1 MQKLSCI
8 IVEDEPLAAEVLV
21 DYIQQIPFLQL
32 VGNFPDA
39 LYALEAIKEENV
51 DVIFLDI
58 HLPKLKGLDFIKTL
72 KQVPQIILTTAYH
85 QYAIESYELEV
96 VDYLLK
102 PIDFFRF
109 LKAVNKLEQSAG
121 KQVPQNSALSNPSNK
136 NFLFF
141 QVNKKFVKV
150 FLEDILYVESLK
162 EYVRIHTTTQE
173 LVTRYQIGEIE
184 QLLHDLDIL
193 RIHRSFLVVK
203 NKIDAF
209 SATTVEVG
217 TIQLPIGRS
226 YKILIMK
233 ELKGWLKKKT

>member
-21 DYIQQIPFLQL
+21 DYIQQIPFLNL

-39 LYALEAIKEENV
+39 LYALEAIKEEKV

-96 VDYLLK
+96 LDYLLK
-102 PIDFFRF
+102 PIDFSRF
-109 LKAVNKLEQSAG
+109 LKAVNKLT
-121 KQVPQNSALSNPSNK
+121 KPNPSIPTPTFSDLKANQAD
-136 NFLFF
+136 FIFF

-150 FLEDILYVESLK
+150 YLTDILYIESLK
-162 EYVRIHTTTQE
+162 EYVRIHTKTQQ

-184 QLLHDLDIL
+184 QLLSDLDIL

-203 NKIDAF
+203 SSITAF
-209 SATTVEVG
+209 SAATVEIG
-217 TIQLPIGRS
+217 TTQLPIGRS
-226 YKILIMK
+226 YKALVMS
-233 ELKGWLKKKT
+233 ELKGWVKG

>member
-8 IVEDEPLAAEVLV
+8 IIEDEPLAAEVLV

-39 LYALEAIKEENV
+39 LYALEALKKTPI

-72 KQVPQIILTTAYH
+72 QQVPQIILTTAYH

-102 PIDFFRF
+102 PIDFSRF
-109 LKAVNKLEQSAG
+109 LKAVNKLQQTTS
-121 KQVPQNSALSNPSNK
+121 NSLEKNQLSSTTNTTH
-136 NFLFF
+136 FIFF
-141 QVNKKFVKV
+141 QVNKKFIKV
-150 FLEDILYVESLK
+150 YLKEILYIESLK
-162 EYVRIHTTTQE
+162 EYVRIHTTSQQ

-184 QLLHDLDIL
+184 QLLNDLEIL
-193 RIHRSFLVVK
+193 RIHRSFIVVK
-203 NKIDAF
+203 AKIDAF
-209 SATTVEVG
+209 SATSVEIG
-217 TIQLPIGRS
+217 AQILPIGRS
-226 YKILIMK
+226 YKKLVTN
-233 ELKGWLKKKT
+233 ELKNWVKN